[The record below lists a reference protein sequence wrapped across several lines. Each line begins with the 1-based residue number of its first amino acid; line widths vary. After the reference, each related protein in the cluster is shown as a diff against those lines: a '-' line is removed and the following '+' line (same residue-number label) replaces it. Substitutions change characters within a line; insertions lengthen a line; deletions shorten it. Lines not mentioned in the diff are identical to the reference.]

1 MITPATAG
9 TRTTIRTLICDD
21 EPLARERVRSLLA
34 DQVGMEVVGE
44 ATDGDQAVEAIIGQQ
59 PDLVFLDVQ
68 MPRRTGFDVIQ
79 AVGPDRMPAVVFVT
93 AYDQYALKA
102 FDVHAVDYLLKP
114 FDRERFEG
122 AVDRARRKLDAEEGG
137 ALKTQLMQLV
147 REMQPA
153 AAPPKQDRVVVKS
166 GGRLFFLRTD
176 EIDWIEAA
184 GNYVRVHVGKE
195 SHLLRETMNAIETRL
210 DAKMFLRI
218 HRSRIVNMERVKEL
232 HPWFNGDYAVI
243 LRDGTKLMLSRGY
256 REKLQERL
264 T

>member
-1 MITPATAG
+1 M
-9 TRTTIRTLICDD
+9 IRTLICDD
-21 EPLARERVRSLLA
+21 EPLARERVRSLVS
-34 DQVGMEVVGE
+34 DQPGLEVVGE
-44 ATDGDQAVEAIIGQQ
+44 ATDGDQAVQAILSQQ

-68 MPRRTGFDVIQ
+68 MPRRTGFDVIRE
-79 AVGPDRMPAVVFVT
+79 VGPERMPAVVFVT
-93 AYDQYALKA
+93 AYDQYAIKA

-114 FDRERFEG
+114 FDRDRFEG
-122 AVDRARRKLDAEEGG
+122 AVDRVRKTLDAQEGG

-147 REMQPA
+147 RDLQPA
-153 AAPPKQDRVVVKS
+153 TAAKPDRLVVKS

-184 GNYVRVHVGKE
+184 GNYVRVHVGKDA
-195 SHLLRETMNAIETRL
+195 HLLRETMNAIEGRL
-210 DAKMFLRI
+210 DQKTFLRI

-256 REKLQERL
+256 RDRLQERL
-264 T
+264 A